1 MERGAN
7 LGYGGVGLRVGKNR
21 KKKSKKIF
29 FEKFEIFVGRGSRGR
44 GRPVVISIG
53 KCGFSE
59 IFEVKIFEFFEV
71 FF

>member
-21 KKKSKKIF
+21 KQISKTICF
-29 FEKFEIFVGRGSRGR
+29 ETFEKIVGRGSRGR
-44 GRPVVISIG
+44 GRSVVISIG

-59 IFEVKIFEFFEV
+59 IFDVKIFEFFEI

>member
-29 FEKFEIFVGRGSRGR
+29 FEKFGKIVGRGSRGR
-44 GRPVVISIG
+44 GRPVIISIG
-53 KCGFSE
+53 KCGFSKH
-59 IFEVKIFEFFEV
+59 FEVKIFENFEV